1 MASTVDFMHRLVPIT
16 QFNKGQTSR
25 IFDRVRNERQ
35 IIVLKNNTPSAV
47 IISPEEYERF
57 SEMEENYHLLLEATE
72 RLERAKGKPTISMAD
87 SMSEFGITQ
96 KDLDAMEDPVIE

>member
-16 QFNKGQTSR
+16 QFNKGQASR
-25 IFDRVRNERQ
+25 IFDRVRDERQ

-57 SEMEENYHLLLEATE
+57 AEMEENYHLLLETTE
-72 RLERAKGKPTISMAD
+72 RLERAKGKPAVPMAD
-87 SMSEFGITQ
+87 VMAEFGIAQ
-96 KDLDAMEDPVIE
+96 ADLDAMEEPTIE